1 MEKEIEV
8 PSFVNENYIDKKKQ
22 REEQEKRVQKL
33 RKENQKLN
41 HKVKVYGALLAVL
54 AAGGIALAVPHID
67 KAVRVYVEHDN
78 ENFNKEMEE
87 NFKEVEELT
96 GRTPEEIMKSG
107 NQR

>member
-22 REEQEKRVQKL
+22 REAREEQKQH
-33 RKENQKLN
+33 
-41 HKVKVYGALLAVL
+41 HKVVVYKALVVVL
-54 AAGGIALAVPHID
+54 TAGGIALSPHIS
-67 KAVRVYVEHDN
+67 KAVRVYVEHQN
-78 ENFNKEMEE
+78 ENFNKEIEE